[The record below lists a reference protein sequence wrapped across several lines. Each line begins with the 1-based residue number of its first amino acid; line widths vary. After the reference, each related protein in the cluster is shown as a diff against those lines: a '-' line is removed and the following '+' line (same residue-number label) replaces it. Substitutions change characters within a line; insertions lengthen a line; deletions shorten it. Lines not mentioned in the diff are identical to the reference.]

1 MRRWEFFYTLAA
13 NLNVMIEP
21 LPRHE
26 DEWAY
31 YESEPLFDYVTRV
44 SDMMGEIVTDIN
56 SDGSYNSTPHLLSF
70 RFASDYLDGKIDT
83 QSIYMN
89 LYESPDIQD
98 TLRAFGLD
106 SSKFWYLCLFIK
118 WRVDFEYNTAF
129 VFPTSTKEKLHSLI
143 SEFEKLSPEFQGG
156 KFISKVP
163 ATLSFKVDGGK
174 AITIDDANTLTFIGA
189 AIESLLEQQDIDAL
203 ISPKGYRTSDLE
215 KVDLSV
221 RTKIHL
227 FHEYLSP
234 FVKQLKATKGIYAS
248 KDKSLLI
255 SRMIYVFRV
264 SEDKKLYTDLNEK
277 GYNKQNQ
284 LKGYLSRYK
293 PFKFWHY

>member
-1 MRRWEFFYTLAA
+1 
-13 NLNVMIEP
+13 MIEP

-31 YESEPLFDYVTRV
+31 YENEPLFDYVCRV

-56 SDGSYNSTPHLLSF
+56 PDGSYESTPHLQPF
-70 RFASDYLDGKIDT
+70 RFASDYLNGKIDT
-83 QSIYMN
+83 QSIRMD

-118 WRVDFEYNTAF
+118 WRVDYECKTAF
-129 VFPTSTKEKLHSLI
+129 VFPTSTKEKLHNLI

-156 KFISKVP
+156 KFVSKVP
-163 ATLSFKVDGGK
+163 ATLTFKVNGGK
-174 AITIDDANTLTFIGA
+174 TITIDDANTLTFIGA
-189 AIESLLEQQDIDAL
+189 AIESFLEQQDTDDL
-203 ISPKGYRTSDLE
+203 ITSNSYGISELE

-221 RTKIHL
+221 RTNIYL
-227 FHEYLSP
+227 FNEYLSP
-234 FVKQLKATKGIYAS
+234 FVKPLEAIKGIYAS

-277 GYNKQNQ
+277 GNKQNQ

>member
-1 MRRWEFFYTLAA
+1 
-13 NLNVMIEP
+13 MIKQ
-21 LPRHE
+21 LPKHE

-31 YESEPLFDYVTRV
+31 YESEPLFDYVCQV

-56 SDGSYNSTPHLLSF
+56 PDGSYESTPHLQPF
-70 RFASDYLDGKIDT
+70 RFASDYLNGKIDT
-83 QSIYMN
+83 QSIRMD

-118 WRVDFEYNTAF
+118 WRVDYECKTAF
-129 VFPTSTKEKLHSLI
+129 VFPTSTKEKLHNLI

-156 KFISKVP
+156 KFVSKVP
-163 ATLSFKVDGGK
+163 ATLTFKVNGGK
-174 AITIDDANTLTFIGA
+174 TITIDDANTLTFIGA
-189 AIESLLEQQDIDAL
+189 AIESFLEQQDTDDL
-203 ISPKGYRTSDLE
+203 ITSNSYGISELE

-221 RTKIHL
+221 RTMIYL
-227 FHEYLSP
+227 FNEYLSP
-234 FVKQLKATKGIYAS
+234 FVKPLEAIKGIYAS

-277 GYNKQNQ
+277 GNKQNQ

>member
-1 MRRWEFFYTLAA
+1 
-13 NLNVMIEP
+13 MIEA
-21 LPRHE
+21 LRRHE

-31 YESEPLFDYVTRV
+31 YESEPLFDYVCQV

-56 SDGSYNSTPHLLSF
+56 PDGSCESTPHLQPF
-70 RFASDYLDGKIDT
+70 RFASDYLNGKIDT
-83 QSIYMN
+83 QSIRMD

-118 WRVDFEYNTAF
+118 WRVDYECKTAF
-129 VFPTSTKEKLHSLI
+129 VFPTSTKEKLHNLI

-156 KFISKVP
+156 KFVSKVP
-163 ATLSFKVDGGK
+163 ATLTFKVNGGK
-174 AITIDDANTLTFIGA
+174 TITIDDANTLTFIGA
-189 AIESLLEQQDIDAL
+189 AIESFLEQQDTDDL
-203 ISPKGYRTSDLE
+203 ITSNSYGISELE

-221 RTKIHL
+221 RTMIYL
-227 FHEYLSP
+227 FNEYLSP
-234 FVKQLKATKGIYAS
+234 FVKPLEAIKGIYAS

-277 GYNKQNQ
+277 GNKQNQ

>member
-1 MRRWEFFYTLAA
+1 MWEIFCTFAA
-13 NLNVMIEP
+13 NFSNKMIKQ
-21 LPRHE
+21 LPKHE

-31 YESEPLFDYVTRV
+31 YESEPLFDYVCQV
-44 SDMMGEIVTDIN
+44 SDMMGETVTEIN
-56 SDGSYNSTPHLLSF
+56 PDGSYESTPHLLPF
-70 RFASDYLDGKIDT
+70 RFASDYLNGKIDT
-83 QSIYMN
+83 QSIRMD

-118 WRVDFEYNTAF
+118 WRVDYECKTAF
-129 VFPTSTKEKLHSLI
+129 VFPTSTKEKLHNLI

-156 KFISKVP
+156 KFVSKVP
-163 ATLSFKVDGGK
+163 ATLTFKVNGGK
-174 AITIDDANTLTFIGA
+174 TITIDDANTLTFIGA
-189 AIESLLEQQDIDAL
+189 AIESFLEQQDTDDL
-203 ISPKGYRTSDLE
+203 ITSNSYGISELE

-221 RTKIHL
+221 RTMIYL
-227 FHEYLSP
+227 FNEYLSP
-234 FVKQLKATKGIYAS
+234 FVKPLEAIKGIYAS

-277 GYNKQNQ
+277 GNKQNQ

>member
-1 MRRWEFFYTLAA
+1 
-13 NLNVMIEP
+13 MIEP

-31 YESEPLFDYVTRV
+31 YESEPLFDYVCQV

-56 SDGSYNSTPHLLSF
+56 PDGSYESTPHLQPF
-70 RFASDYLDGKIDT
+70 RFASDYLNGKIDT
-83 QSIYMN
+83 QSIRMD

-118 WRVDFEYNTAF
+118 WRVDYECKTAF
-129 VFPTSTKEKLHSLI
+129 VFPTSTKEKLHNLI
-143 SEFEKLSPEFQGG
+143 SEFEKLSLEFQGG
-156 KFISKVP
+156 KFVSKVP
-163 ATLSFKVDGGK
+163 ATLTFKVNGGK
-174 AITIDDANTLTFIGA
+174 TITIDDANTLTFIGA
-189 AIESLLEQQDIDAL
+189 AIESFLEQQDTDDL
-203 ISPKGYRTSDLE
+203 ITSNSYGISELE

-221 RTKIHL
+221 RTKIYL
-227 FHEYLSP
+227 FNEYLSP
-234 FVKQLKATKGIYAS
+234 FVKPLEAIKGIYAS

-277 GYNKQNQ
+277 SKKQNQ

>member
-1 MRRWEFFYTLAA
+1 
-13 NLNVMIEP
+13 MIKQ
-21 LPRHE
+21 LPKHE

-31 YESEPLFDYVTRV
+31 YESEPLFDYVCQV
-44 SDMMGEIVTDIN
+44 SDMMGETVTEIN
-56 SDGSYNSTPHLLSF
+56 PDGSYESTPHLLPF
-70 RFASDYLDGKIDT
+70 RFASDYLNGKIDT
-83 QSIYMN
+83 QSIRMD

-118 WRVDFEYNTAF
+118 WRVDYECKTAF
-129 VFPTSTKEKLHSLI
+129 VFPTSTKEKLHNLI
-143 SEFEKLSPEFQGG
+143 SEFEKLSLEFQGG
-156 KFISKVP
+156 KFVSKVP
-163 ATLSFKVDGGK
+163 ATLTFKVNGGK
-174 AITIDDANTLTFIGA
+174 TITIDDANTLTFIGA
-189 AIESLLEQQDIDAL
+189 AIESFLEQQGTDDL
-203 ISPKGYRTSDLE
+203 ITSNSYGISELE

-221 RTKIHL
+221 RTMIYL
-227 FHEYLSP
+227 FNEYLSP
-234 FVKQLKATKGIYAS
+234 FVKPLEAIKGIYAS

-277 GYNKQNQ
+277 GNKQNQ

>member
-1 MRRWEFFYTLAA
+1 MWEIFCTLAA
-13 NLNVMIEP
+13 NFSNKMIKQ
-21 LPRHE
+21 LPKHE

-31 YESEPLFDYVTRV
+31 YESEPLFDYVCQV
-44 SDMMGEIVTDIN
+44 SDMMGETVTEIN
-56 SDGSYNSTPHLLSF
+56 PDGSYESTPHLQPF
-70 RFASDYLDGKIDT
+70 RFASDYLNGKIDT
-83 QSIYMN
+83 QSIRMD

-118 WRVDFEYNTAF
+118 WRVDYECKTAF
-129 VFPTSTKEKLHSLI
+129 LFPTSTKEKLQSLI

-156 KFISKVP
+156 KFVSKVP
-163 ATLSFKVDGGK
+163 ATLTFKVNGGK
-174 AITIDDANTLTFIGA
+174 TITIDDANTLTFIGA
-189 AIESLLEQQDIDAL
+189 AIESFLEQQDTDDL
-203 ISPKGYRTSDLE
+203 ITSNSYGISELE

-221 RTKIHL
+221 RTKIYL
-227 FHEYLSP
+227 FNEYLSP
-234 FVKQLKATKGIYAS
+234 FVKPLEAIKGIYAS

-277 GYNKQNQ
+277 GNKQNQ

>member
-1 MRRWEFFYTLAA
+1 
-13 NLNVMIEP
+13 MIEP
-21 LPRHE
+21 LPKHE

-31 YESEPLFDYVTRV
+31 YESEPLFDYVNRI
-44 SDMMGEIVTDIN
+44 SDMMGEIMTDIN

-118 WRVDFEYNTAF
+118 WRVDFEYKTAF
-129 VFPTSTKEKLHSLI
+129 VFPTSTKEKLHNLI

-156 KFISKVP
+156 KFVSKVP
-163 ATLSFKVDGGK
+163 ATLTFKVNGGK
-174 AITIDDANTLTFIGA
+174 TITIDDANTLSFIGA
-189 AIESLLEQQDIDAL
+189 AIESFLEQQDTDDL
-203 ISPKGYRTSDLE
+203 ITSNSYGISELE

-221 RTKIHL
+221 RTKIYLYHK
-227 FHEYLSP
+227 YLSL
-234 FVKQLKATKGIYAS
+234 FVNPLEAIKGIYAS

-277 GYNKQNQ
+277 GNKQNQ
-284 LKGYLSRYK
+284 LKGYLSRYNHK
-293 PFKFWHY
+293 DFFHF

>member
-1 MRRWEFFYTLAA
+1 
-13 NLNVMIEP
+13 MIKQ
-21 LPRHE
+21 LPKHE

-31 YESEPLFDYVTRV
+31 YESEPLFDYVCQV
-44 SDMMGEIVTDIN
+44 SDMMGETVTEIN
-56 SDGSYNSTPHLLSF
+56 PDGSYESTPHLQPF
-70 RFASDYLDGKIDT
+70 RFASDYLNGKIDT
-83 QSIYMN
+83 QSSIRMD

-118 WRVDFEYNTAF
+118 WRVDYECKTAF
-129 VFPTSTKEKLHSLI
+129 VFPTSTKEKLHNLI
-143 SEFEKLSPEFQGG
+143 SEFEKLSLEFQGG
-156 KFISKVP
+156 KFVSKVP
-163 ATLSFKVDGGK
+163 ATLTFKVNGGK
-174 AITIDDANTLTFIGA
+174 TITIDDANTLTFIGA
-189 AIESLLEQQDIDAL
+189 AIESFLEQQDTDDL
-203 ISPKGYRTSDLE
+203 ITSNSYGISELE

-221 RTKIHL
+221 RTKIYL
-227 FHEYLSP
+227 FNEYLSP
-234 FVKQLKATKGIYAS
+234 FVKPLEAIKGIYAS

-277 GYNKQNQ
+277 GNKQNQ

>member
-1 MRRWEFFYTLAA
+1 MWEIFCTFAA
-13 NLNVMIEP
+13 NFSNKMIKQ
-21 LPRHE
+21 LPKHE

-31 YESEPLFDYVTRV
+31 YESEPLFEYVTRI

-56 SDGSYNSTPHLLSF
+56 PDGSYESTPHLQPF
-70 RFASDYLDGKIDT
+70 RFASDYLNGKIDT
-83 QSIYMN
+83 QSIRMD

-118 WRVDFEYNTAF
+118 WRVDYECKTAF
-129 VFPTSTKEKLHSLI
+129 VFPTSTKEKLHNLI

-156 KFISKVP
+156 KFVSIVP
-163 ATLSFKVDGGK
+163 ATLTFKVNGGK
-174 AITIDDANTLTFIGA
+174 TITIDDANTLTFIGA
-189 AIESLLEQQDIDAL
+189 AIESFLEQQDTDDL
-203 ISPKGYRTSDLE
+203 ITSNSYGISELE

-221 RTKIHL
+221 RTNIYL
-227 FHEYLSP
+227 FNEYLSP
-234 FVKQLKATKGIYAS
+234 FVKPLEAIKGIYAS

-277 GYNKQNQ
+277 GNKQNQ

>member
-1 MRRWEFFYTLAA
+1 
-13 NLNVMIEP
+13 MIEP
-21 LPRHE
+21 LPKHE

-31 YESEPLFDYVTRV
+31 YESEPLFDYVNRV
-44 SDMMGEIVTDIN
+44 SDMMGETVTDIN
-56 SDGSYNSTPHLLSF
+56 PDGSISSTTPHLQPF
-70 RFASDYLDGKIDT
+70 RFASDYLDRKIDT
-83 QSIYMN
+83 RSIRMD

-203 ISPKGYRTSDLE
+203 ISPKGYRTSEIE

-221 RTKIHL
+221 RTKIYL

>member
-1 MRRWEFFYTLAA
+1 
-13 NLNVMIEP
+13 
-21 LPRHE
+21 
-26 DEWAY
+26 
-31 YESEPLFDYVTRV
+31 
-44 SDMMGEIVTDIN
+44 MMGETVTDIN
-56 SDGSYNSTPHLLSF
+56 PDGSYNSTPHLQPF
-70 RFASDYLDGKIDT
+70 RFASDYLNGKIDT
-83 QSIYMN
+83 QSIYMD

-118 WRVDFEYNTAF
+118 WRVDYEYKTAF
-129 VFPTSTKEKLHSLI
+129 VFPTSTKEKLHNLI

-156 KFISKVP
+156 KFVSKVP
-163 ATLSFKVDGGK
+163 ATLTFKVGDGK
-174 AITIDDANTLTFIGA
+174 TITIDDANTLTFIGA
-189 AIESLLEQQDIDAL
+189 AIESFLEQQDTDAL
-203 ISPKGYRTSDLE
+203 ISPKGYRTSELE

-221 RTKIHL
+221 RTKIYL

-277 GYNKQNQ
+277 SKKQNQ

>member
-1 MRRWEFFYTLAA
+1 MWEIFCTLAA
-13 NLNVMIEP
+13 NFSNKMIKQ
-21 LPRHE
+21 LPKHE

-31 YESEPLFDYVTRV
+31 YESEPLFDYVCQV
-44 SDMMGEIVTDIN
+44 SDMMGETVTEIN
-56 SDGSYNSTPHLLSF
+56 PDGSYESTPHLQPF
-70 RFASDYLDGKIDT
+70 RFASDYLNGKIDT
-83 QSIYMN
+83 QSIRMD

-118 WRVDFEYNTAF
+118 WRVDYECKTAF
-129 VFPTSTKEKLHSLI
+129 VFPTSTKEKLHNLI

-156 KFISKVP
+156 KFVSKVP
-163 ATLSFKVDGGK
+163 ATLTFKVNGGK
-174 AITIDDANTLTFIGA
+174 TITIDDANTLTFIGA
-189 AIESLLEQQDIDAL
+189 AIESFLEQQDTDDL
-203 ISPKGYRTSDLE
+203 ITSNSYGISELE
-215 KVDLSV
+215 KVDLSI
-221 RTKIHL
+221 RTKIYL
-227 FHEYLSP
+227 FNEYLSP
-234 FVKQLKATKGIYAS
+234 FVKPLEAIKGIYAS

-277 GYNKQNQ
+277 GNKQNQ

>member
-1 MRRWEFFYTLAA
+1 
-13 NLNVMIEP
+13 MIEP
-21 LPRHE
+21 LPKHE
-26 DEWAY
+26 DEWAC
-31 YESEPLFDYVTRV
+31 YESEPLFEYVTRI
-44 SDMMGEIVTDIN
+44 SDMMGEIVNDIN
-56 SDGSYNSTPHLLSF
+56 PDGSYESTPHLQPF
-70 RFASDYLDGKIDT
+70 RFASDYLNGKIDT
-83 QSIYMN
+83 QSIRMD

-118 WRVDFEYNTAF
+118 WRVDYECKTAF
-129 VFPTSTKEKLHSLI
+129 VFPTSTKEKRHNLI

-156 KFISKVP
+156 KFVSKVP
-163 ATLSFKVDGGK
+163 ATLTFKVNGGK
-174 AITIDDANTLTFIGA
+174 TITIDDANTLTFIGA
-189 AIESLLEQQDIDAL
+189 AIESFLEQQDTDDL
-203 ISPKGYRTSDLE
+203 ITSNSYGISELE

-221 RTKIHL
+221 RTMIYL
-227 FHEYLSP
+227 FNEYLSP
-234 FVKQLKATKGIYAS
+234 FVKPLEAIKGIYAS

-277 GYNKQNQ
+277 GNKQNQ

>member
-1 MRRWEFFYTLAA
+1 
-13 NLNVMIEP
+13 MIEP

-31 YESEPLFDYVTRV
+31 YESEPLFDYVTKV
-44 SDMMGEIVTDIN
+44 SDMMGETVTDIN
-56 SDGSYNSTPHLLSF
+56 PDGSIASTTPHLQPF

-83 QSIYMN
+83 QSIRMD

-118 WRVDFEYNTAF
+118 WRVDYECKTAF

-156 KFISKVP
+156 KFVSKVP
-163 ATLSFKVDGGK
+163 ATLTFKVNDGK
-174 AITIDDANTLTFIGA
+174 TITIDDANTLTFIGA
-189 AIESLLEQQDIDAL
+189 AIESFLEQQDTEAL
-203 ISPKGYRTSDLE
+203 ITLKRYRTSELE

-221 RTKIHL
+221 RTKIYL

-277 GYNKQNQ
+277 GKKQNQ

>member
-1 MRRWEFFYTLAA
+1 
-13 NLNVMIEP
+13 MIEP

-56 SDGSYNSTPHLLSF
+56 PDGSYNSTPHLQPF
-70 RFASDYLDGKIDT
+70 RFASDYLNGKIDT
-83 QSIYMN
+83 QSIYMD

-118 WRVDFEYNTAF
+118 WRVDYEYKTAF
-129 VFPTSTKEKLHSLI
+129 VFPTSTKEKLHNLI

-156 KFISKVP
+156 KFVSKVP
-163 ATLSFKVDGGK
+163 ATLTFKVNGGK
-174 AITIDDANTLTFIGA
+174 TITIDDANTLSFIGA
-189 AIESLLEQQDIDAL
+189 AIESFLEQQDTDDL
-203 ISPKGYRTSDLE
+203 ITSNSYGISELE

-221 RTKIHL
+221 RTKIYLYHK
-227 FHEYLSP
+227 YLSL
-234 FVKQLKATKGIYAS
+234 FVNPLEAIKGIYAS

-277 GYNKQNQ
+277 GNKQNQ
-284 LKGYLSRYK
+284 LKGYLSRYNHTD
-293 PFKFWHY
+293 FFHF

>member
-1 MRRWEFFYTLAA
+1 
-13 NLNVMIEP
+13 MIKQ
-21 LPRHE
+21 LLKHE

-31 YESEPLFDYVTRV
+31 YESEPLFDYVCQV
-44 SDMMGEIVTDIN
+44 SDMMGETVTEIN
-56 SDGSYNSTPHLLSF
+56 PDGSYESTPHLLPF
-70 RFASDYLDGKIDT
+70 RFASDYLNGKIDT
-83 QSIYMN
+83 QSIRMD

-118 WRVDFEYNTAF
+118 WRVDYECKTAF
-129 VFPTSTKEKLHSLI
+129 VFPTSTKEKLHNLI

-156 KFISKVP
+156 KFVSKVP
-163 ATLSFKVDGGK
+163 ATLTFKVNGGK
-174 AITIDDANTLTFIGA
+174 TITIDDANTLTFIGA
-189 AIESLLEQQDIDAL
+189 AIESFLEQQDTDDL
-203 ISPKGYRTSDLE
+203 ITSNSYGISELE

-221 RTKIHL
+221 RTNIYL
-227 FHEYLSP
+227 FNEYLSP
-234 FVKQLKATKGIYAS
+234 FVKPLEAIKGIYAS

-277 GYNKQNQ
+277 GNKQNQ

>member
-1 MRRWEFFYTLAA
+1 
-13 NLNVMIEP
+13 MIKQ
-21 LPRHE
+21 LPKHE

-31 YESEPLFDYVTRV
+31 YESEPLFDYVCQV
-44 SDMMGEIVTDIN
+44 SDMMGETVTEIN
-56 SDGSYNSTPHLLSF
+56 PDGSYESTPHLQPF
-70 RFASDYLDGKIDT
+70 RFASDYLNGKIDT
-83 QSIYMN
+83 QSIRMD

-118 WRVDFEYNTAF
+118 WRVDYECKTAF
-129 VFPTSTKEKLHSLI
+129 VFPTSTKEKLHNLI

-156 KFISKVP
+156 KFVSKVP
-163 ATLSFKVDGGK
+163 ATLTFKVNGGK
-174 AITIDDANTLTFIGA
+174 TITIDDANTLTFIGA
-189 AIESLLEQQDIDAL
+189 AIESFLEQQDTDDL
-203 ISPKGYRTSDLE
+203 ITSNSYGISELE

-221 RTKIHL
+221 RTKIYL
-227 FHEYLSP
+227 FNEYLSP
-234 FVKQLKATKGIYAS
+234 FVKPLEAIKGIYAS

-277 GYNKQNQ
+277 GNKQNQ

>member
-1 MRRWEFFYTLAA
+1 
-13 NLNVMIEP
+13 MIKQ
-21 LPRHE
+21 LPKHE

-31 YESEPLFDYVTRV
+31 YESEPLFDYVCQV
-44 SDMMGEIVTDIN
+44 SDMMGETVTEIN
-56 SDGSYNSTPHLLSF
+56 PDGSYESTPHLLPF
-70 RFASDYLDGKIDT
+70 RFASDYLNGKIDT
-83 QSIYMN
+83 QSIRMD

-118 WRVDFEYNTAF
+118 WRVDYECKTAF
-129 VFPTSTKEKLHSLI
+129 VFPTSTKEKLHNLI
-143 SEFEKLSPEFQGG
+143 SEFEKLSLEFQGG
-156 KFISKVP
+156 KFVSKVP
-163 ATLSFKVDGGK
+163 ATLTFKVNGGK
-174 AITIDDANTLTFIGA
+174 TITIDDANTLTFIGA
-189 AIESLLEQQDIDAL
+189 AIESFLEQQDTDDL
-203 ISPKGYRTSDLE
+203 ITSNSYGISELE

-221 RTKIHL
+221 RTMIYL
-227 FHEYLSP
+227 FNEYLSP
-234 FVKQLKATKGIYAS
+234 FVKPLEAIKGIYAS

-277 GYNKQNQ
+277 GNKQNQ

>member
-1 MRRWEFFYTLAA
+1 MWEIFCTLAA
-13 NLNVMIEP
+13 NFSNKMIKQ
-21 LPRHE
+21 LPKHE

-31 YESEPLFDYVTRV
+31 YESEPLFDYVCQV
-44 SDMMGEIVTDIN
+44 SDMMGETVTEIN
-56 SDGSYNSTPHLLSF
+56 PDGSYESTPHLLPF
-70 RFASDYLDGKIDT
+70 RFASDYLNGKIDT
-83 QSIYMN
+83 QSIRMD

-118 WRVDFEYNTAF
+118 WRVDYEYKTAF
-129 VFPTSTKEKLHSLI
+129 VFPTSTKEKLHNLI
-143 SEFEKLSPEFQGG
+143 SEFEKLSLEFQGG
-156 KFISKVP
+156 KFVSKVP
-163 ATLSFKVDGGK
+163 ATLTFKVNGGK
-174 AITIDDANTLTFIGA
+174 TITIDDANTLTFIGA
-189 AIESLLEQQDIDAL
+189 AIESFLEQQDTDDL
-203 ISPKGYRTSDLE
+203 ITSNSYGISELE

-221 RTKIHL
+221 RTMIYL
-227 FHEYLSP
+227 FNEYLSP
-234 FVKQLKATKGIYAS
+234 FVKPLEAIKGIYAS

-277 GYNKQNQ
+277 GNKQNQ

-293 PFKFWHY
+293 PIKFWHY

>member
-1 MRRWEFFYTLAA
+1 MWEIFCTLAA
-13 NLNVMIEP
+13 NFSNKMIKQ
-21 LPRHE
+21 LPKHE

-31 YESEPLFDYVTRV
+31 YESEPLFDYVCQV

-56 SDGSYNSTPHLLSF
+56 PDGSYESTPHLQPF
-70 RFASDYLDGKIDT
+70 RFASDYLNGKIDT
-83 QSIYMN
+83 QSIRMD

-118 WRVDFEYNTAF
+118 WRVDYECKTAF
-129 VFPTSTKEKLHSLI
+129 VFPTSTKEKLHNLI

-156 KFISKVP
+156 KFVSKVP
-163 ATLSFKVDGGK
+163 ATLTFKVNGGK
-174 AITIDDANTLTFIGA
+174 TITIDDANTLTFIGA
-189 AIESLLEQQDIDAL
+189 AIESFLEQQDTDDL
-203 ISPKGYRTSDLE
+203 ITSNSYGISELE

-221 RTKIHL
+221 RTKIYL
-227 FHEYLSP
+227 FNEYLSP
-234 FVKQLKATKGIYAS
+234 FVKPLEAIKGIYAS

-277 GYNKQNQ
+277 GNKQNQ

>member
-1 MRRWEFFYTLAA
+1 
-13 NLNVMIEP
+13 MIKQ
-21 LPRHE
+21 LPKHE

-31 YESEPLFDYVTRV
+31 YESEPLFDYVCQV
-44 SDMMGEIVTDIN
+44 SDMMGETVTEIN
-56 SDGSYNSTPHLLSF
+56 PDGSYESTPHLLPF
-70 RFASDYLDGKIDT
+70 RFASDYLNGKIDT
-83 QSIYMN
+83 QSIRMD

-118 WRVDFEYNTAF
+118 WRVDYECKTAF
-129 VFPTSTKEKLHSLI
+129 VFPTSTKEKLHNLI

-156 KFISKVP
+156 KFVSKVP
-163 ATLSFKVDGGK
+163 ATLTFKVNGGK
-174 AITIDDANTLTFIGA
+174 TITIDDANTLTFIGA
-189 AIESLLEQQDIDAL
+189 AIESFLEQQDTDDL
-203 ISPKGYRTSDLE
+203 ITSNSYGISELE

-221 RTKIHL
+221 RTMIYL
-227 FHEYLSP
+227 FNEYLSP
-234 FVKQLKATKGIYAS
+234 FVKPLEAIKGIYAS

-277 GYNKQNQ
+277 GNKQNQ
-284 LKGYLSRYK
+284 LKGYLSKYK

>member
-1 MRRWEFFYTLAA
+1 
-13 NLNVMIEP
+13 MIKQ
-21 LPRHE
+21 LPKHE

-31 YESEPLFDYVTRV
+31 YESEPLFDYVCQV
-44 SDMMGEIVTDIN
+44 SDMMGETVTEIN
-56 SDGSYNSTPHLLSF
+56 PDGSYESTPHLLPF
-70 RFASDYLDGKIDT
+70 RFASDYLNGKIDT
-83 QSIYMN
+83 QSIRMD
-89 LYESPDIQD
+89 LYESLDIQD

-118 WRVDFEYNTAF
+118 WRVDYECKTAF
-129 VFPTSTKEKLHSLI
+129 VFPTSTKEKLHNLI

-156 KFISKVP
+156 KFVSKVP
-163 ATLSFKVDGGK
+163 ATLTFKVNGGK
-174 AITIDDANTLTFIGA
+174 TITIDDANTLTFVGA
-189 AIESLLEQQDIDAL
+189 AIESFLEQQDTDDL
-203 ISPKGYRTSDLE
+203 ITSNSYGISELE

-221 RTKIHL
+221 RTMIYL
-227 FHEYLSP
+227 FNEYLSP
-234 FVKQLKATKGIYAS
+234 FVKPLEAIKGIYAS

-277 GYNKQNQ
+277 GNKQNQ

>member
-1 MRRWEFFYTLAA
+1 MCRWEIFCTFAA
-13 NLNVMIEP
+13 NFSNKMIKQ
-21 LPRHE
+21 LPKHE

-31 YESEPLFDYVTRV
+31 YESEPLFDYVCQV
-44 SDMMGEIVTDIN
+44 SDMMGETVTEIN
-56 SDGSYNSTPHLLSF
+56 PDGSYESTPHLLPF
-70 RFASDYLDGKIDT
+70 RFASDYLNGKIDT
-83 QSIYMN
+83 QSIRMD

-118 WRVDFEYNTAF
+118 WRVDYECKTAF
-129 VFPTSTKEKLHSLI
+129 VFPTSTKEKLHNLI

-156 KFISKVP
+156 KFVSKVP
-163 ATLSFKVDGGK
+163 ATLTFKVNGGK
-174 AITIDDANTLTFIGA
+174 TITIDDANTLTFIGA
-189 AIESLLEQQDIDAL
+189 AIESFLEQQDTDDL
-203 ISPKGYRTSDLE
+203 ITSNSYGISELE

-221 RTKIHL
+221 RTNIYL
-227 FHEYLSP
+227 FNEYLSP
-234 FVKQLKATKGIYAS
+234 FVKPLEAIKGIYAS

-277 GYNKQNQ
+277 GNKQNQ

>member
-1 MRRWEFFYTLAA
+1 MWEIFCTLAA
-13 NLNVMIEP
+13 NFSNKMIKQ
-21 LPRHE
+21 LPKHE

-31 YESEPLFDYVTRV
+31 YESEPLFEYVTRI

-56 SDGSYNSTPHLLSF
+56 PDGSYESTPHLQPF
-70 RFASDYLDGKIDT
+70 RFASDYLNGKIDT
-83 QSIYMN
+83 QSIRMD

-118 WRVDFEYNTAF
+118 WRVDYECKTAF
-129 VFPTSTKEKLHSLI
+129 VFPTSTKEKLHNLI
-143 SEFEKLSPEFQGG
+143 SEFEKLSPEFQGR
-156 KFISKVP
+156 KFVSKVP
-163 ATLSFKVDGGK
+163 ATLTFKVNGGK
-174 AITIDDANTLTFIGA
+174 TITIDDANTLTFIGA
-189 AIESLLEQQDIDAL
+189 AIESFLEQQDTDDL
-203 ISPKGYRTSDLE
+203 ITSNSYGISELE

-221 RTKIHL
+221 RTNIYL
-227 FHEYLSP
+227 FNEYLSP
-234 FVKQLKATKGIYAS
+234 FVKPLEAIKGIYAS

-277 GYNKQNQ
+277 GNKQNQ

>member
-1 MRRWEFFYTLAA
+1 
-13 NLNVMIEP
+13 MIEP

-31 YESEPLFDYVTRV
+31 YESEPLFDYVCQV

-56 SDGSYNSTPHLLSF
+56 PDGSYESTPHLQPF
-70 RFASDYLDGKIDT
+70 RFASDYLNGKIDT
-83 QSIYMN
+83 QSSIRMD

-118 WRVDFEYNTAF
+118 WRVDYECKTAF
-129 VFPTSTKEKLHSLI
+129 VFPTSTKEKLHNLI

-156 KFISKVP
+156 KFVSKVP
-163 ATLSFKVDGGK
+163 ATLTFKVNGGK
-174 AITIDDANTLTFIGA
+174 TITIDDANTLTFIGA
-189 AIESLLEQQDIDAL
+189 AIESFLEQQDTDDL
-203 ISPKGYRTSDLE
+203 ITSNSYGISELE

-221 RTKIHL
+221 RTKIYL
-227 FHEYLSP
+227 FNEYLSP
-234 FVKQLKATKGIYAS
+234 FVKPLEAIKGIYAS

-277 GYNKQNQ
+277 GNKQNQ

>member
-1 MRRWEFFYTLAA
+1 MWEIFCTFAA
-13 NLNVMIEP
+13 NFSNKMIKQ
-21 LPRHE
+21 LPKHE

-31 YESEPLFDYVTRV
+31 YESEPLFDYVCQV
-44 SDMMGEIVTDIN
+44 SDMMGETVTEIN
-56 SDGSYNSTPHLLSF
+56 PDGSYESTPHLQPF
-70 RFASDYLDGKIDT
+70 RFASDYLNGKIDT
-83 QSIYMN
+83 QSIRMD

-118 WRVDFEYNTAF
+118 WRVDYECKTAF
-129 VFPTSTKEKLHSLI
+129 VFPTSTKEKLHNLI
-143 SEFEKLSPEFQGG
+143 SEFEKLSLEFQGG
-156 KFISKVP
+156 KFVSKVP
-163 ATLSFKVDGGK
+163 ATLTFKVNGGK
-174 AITIDDANTLTFIGA
+174 TITIDDANTLTFIGA
-189 AIESLLEQQDIDAL
+189 AIESFLEQQDTDDL
-203 ISPKGYRTSDLE
+203 ITSNSYGISELE

-221 RTKIHL
+221 RTKIYL
-227 FHEYLSP
+227 FNEYLSP
-234 FVKQLKATKGIYAS
+234 FVKPLEAIKGIYAS

-277 GYNKQNQ
+277 GNKQNQ

-293 PFKFWHY
+293 PIKFWHY

>member
-1 MRRWEFFYTLAA
+1 MWEIFCTLAA
-13 NLNVMIEP
+13 NFSNKMIKQ
-21 LPRHE
+21 LPKHE

-31 YESEPLFDYVTRV
+31 YESEPLFEYVTRI

-56 SDGSYNSTPHLLSF
+56 PDGSYESTPHLQPF
-70 RFASDYLDGKIDT
+70 RFASDYLNGKIDT
-83 QSIYMN
+83 QSIRMD

-118 WRVDFEYNTAF
+118 WRVDYECKTAF
-129 VFPTSTKEKLHSLI
+129 VFPTSTKEKLHNLI

-156 KFISKVP
+156 KFVSKVP
-163 ATLSFKVDGGK
+163 ATLTFKVNGGK
-174 AITIDDANTLTFIGA
+174 TITIDDANTLTFIGA
-189 AIESLLEQQDIDAL
+189 AIESFLEQQDTDDL
-203 ISPKGYRTSDLE
+203 ITSNSYGISELE

-221 RTKIHL
+221 RTKIYL
-227 FHEYLSP
+227 FNEYLSP
-234 FVKQLKATKGIYAS
+234 FVKPLEAIKGIYAS

-277 GYNKQNQ
+277 GNKQNQ

>member
-1 MRRWEFFYTLAA
+1 
-13 NLNVMIEP
+13 MIEP

-31 YESEPLFDYVTRV
+31 YESEPLFDYVCQV

-56 SDGSYNSTPHLLSF
+56 PDGSYESTPHLQPF
-70 RFASDYLDGKIDT
+70 RFASDYLNGKIDT
-83 QSIYMN
+83 QSSIRMD

-118 WRVDFEYNTAF
+118 WRVDYECKTAF
-129 VFPTSTKEKLHSLI
+129 VFPTSTKEKLHNLI
-143 SEFEKLSPEFQGG
+143 SEFEKLSLEFQGG
-156 KFISKVP
+156 KFVSKVP
-163 ATLSFKVDGGK
+163 ATLTFKVNGGK
-174 AITIDDANTLTFIGA
+174 TITIDDANTLTFIGA
-189 AIESLLEQQDIDAL
+189 AIESFLEQQDTDDL
-203 ISPKGYRTSDLE
+203 ITSNSYGISELE

-221 RTKIHL
+221 RTKIYL
-227 FHEYLSP
+227 FNEYLSP
-234 FVKQLKATKGIYAS
+234 FVKPLEAIKGIYAS

-277 GYNKQNQ
+277 SKKQNQ

>member
-1 MRRWEFFYTLAA
+1 
-13 NLNVMIEP
+13 MIKQ
-21 LPRHE
+21 LLKHE

-31 YESEPLFDYVTRV
+31 YESEPLFDYVCQV
-44 SDMMGEIVTDIN
+44 SDMMGETVTEIN
-56 SDGSYNSTPHLLSF
+56 PDGSYESTPHLLPF
-70 RFASDYLDGKIDT
+70 RFASDYLNGKIDT
-83 QSIYMN
+83 QSIRMD

-118 WRVDFEYNTAF
+118 WRVDYECKTAF
-129 VFPTSTKEKLHSLI
+129 VFPTSTKEKLHNLI

-156 KFISKVP
+156 KFVSKVP
-163 ATLSFKVDGGK
+163 ATLTFKVNGGK
-174 AITIDDANTLTFIGA
+174 TITIDDANTLTFIGA
-189 AIESLLEQQDIDAL
+189 AIESFLEQQETDDL
-203 ISPKGYRTSDLE
+203 ITSNSYGISELE

-221 RTKIHL
+221 RTMIYL
-227 FHEYLSP
+227 FNEYLSP
-234 FVKQLKATKGIYAS
+234 FVKPLEAIKGIYAS

-277 GYNKQNQ
+277 GNKQNQ

>member
-1 MRRWEFFYTLAA
+1 MWEIFCTFAA
-13 NLNVMIEP
+13 NFSNKMIKQ
-21 LPRHE
+21 LPKHE

-31 YESEPLFDYVTRV
+31 YESEPLFDYVCQV
-44 SDMMGEIVTDIN
+44 SDMMGETVTEIN
-56 SDGSYNSTPHLLSF
+56 PDGSYESTPHLLPF
-70 RFASDYLDGKIDT
+70 RFASDYLNGKIDT
-83 QSIYMN
+83 QSIRMD

-118 WRVDFEYNTAF
+118 WRVDYECKTAF
-129 VFPTSTKEKLHSLI
+129 VFPTSTKEKLHNLI
-143 SEFEKLSPEFQGG
+143 SEFEKLSLEFQGG
-156 KFISKVP
+156 KFVSKVP
-163 ATLSFKVDGGK
+163 ATLTFKVNGGK
-174 AITIDDANTLTFIGA
+174 TITIDDANTLTFIGA
-189 AIESLLEQQDIDAL
+189 AIESFLEQQDTDDL
-203 ISPKGYRTSDLE
+203 ITSNSYGISELE

-221 RTKIHL
+221 RTMIYL
-227 FHEYLSP
+227 FNEYLSP
-234 FVKQLKATKGIYAS
+234 FVKPLEAIKGIYAS

-277 GYNKQNQ
+277 GNKQNQ

>member
-1 MRRWEFFYTLAA
+1 M
-13 NLNVMIEP
+13 VEP

-31 YESEPLFDYVTRV
+31 YESEPLFEYVCQV
-44 SDMMGEIVTDIN
+44 SEETVIDIN
-56 SDGSYNSTPHLLSF
+56 PDRSIASTTPHLQPF

-83 QSIYMN
+83 QSIKMD

-98 TLRAFGLD
+98 TLRAFGLT
-106 SSKFWYLCLFIK
+106 SSQFWYLCLFIK
-118 WRVDFEYNTAF
+118 WRVDYECKTAF

-156 KFISKVP
+156 KFVSKVS
-163 ATLSFKVDGGK
+163 ATLTFKLNGGK
-174 AITIDDANTLTFIGA
+174 TITIDDANTLTFIGA
-189 AIESLLEQQDIDAL
+189 AIESYLEQQDTDIL
-203 ISPKGYRTSDLE
+203 ITPKSYRTSELE

-221 RTKIHL
+221 RTKIYL
-227 FHEYLSP
+227 FNEYLSP
-234 FVKQLKATKGIYAS
+234 FVKPLEAIKGIYAS

-277 GYNKQNQ
+277 GKKQNQ